1 MAQKTFADK
10 AYVDTEVAKK
20 ANKEHGTHLTLGTT
34 SSTAYRGDYGNTA
47 YKHSQA
53 AHAPSNAQKNS
64 DITKA
69 EIEAKLTG
77 TITSHNHSGAYAPA
91 THGNHVPATQ
101 AAQNTT
107 FLRNDNTWYNL
118 TLADLGAAA
127 ETHGTHVTFGTTAPK
142 VAGTAS
148 VGTASTVS
156 RSDHVHPA
164 QTDISGNAGSAT
176 KLKNTRNIVIGN
188 KTNSFDGSA
197 NITYTL
203 NDIGAAP
210 GSTSTA
216 TTAATAQWY
225 RVAQT
230 AAGMNRNLGIFTIE
244 NTVSGKHSIT
254 QLNVGV
260 NYGLNPTI
268 QQLAHSDYSTAGITK
283 ARIVYHTSYNNNY
296 AYLEVYQAAATAAT
310 MNVVLSNN
318 IGWTLVTPNTVG
330 SIPSGYTSKEIT
342 LVNNK
347 IVANIQGNVSGSS
360 GSCTGNAATATK
372 ATQDS
377 AGQQINT
384 TYIKGLSVSGKTIT
398 YTKGDGTTGTI
409 TTQDTNTTYT
419 ADTGIKLNGTKFQH
433 TNSVTA
439 GTAQG
444 DANKTLSWGGTF
456 TIPTVTYDAQGHI
469 TGKGTTTMTM
479 PSNPNSDTKVTN
491 TLNTTA
497 KAYITGTTSAS
508 TNTGTQVFDTG
519 VYLDTT
525 AGVLTAGTFK
535 GKLTGNADSATKAT
549 QDSAGQQINTTYIK
563 ALSVSGKTITNTKGD
578 GTTGTITTQDTNT
591 DTHHQAKNI
600 VGASTTATA
609 NATSSNG
616 STYLNLI
623 ENGAVRSTHK
633 ITGSGATTVTSDS
646 NGNIT
651 ISSTNT
657 TYSAATTSAN
667 GLMTSAMVTKLNGI
681 AEGAN
686 KYTHPSYT
694 AKSSGFYKVTVDASG
709 HVSATTAV
717 AKADIEGVLTG
728 AVTSHTHSYIPMA
741 GNTGAYSVTGNV
753 EFASPANNTFRGVV
767 GKCGVN
773 DYWRVGG
780 TSTADNAGYME
791 LATADDN
798 NEPIYV
804 RQYSGAYATLNR
816 TATLLDANGN
826 TSFPGS
832 VTTGNKVTMQYNS
845 TSESLDF
852 IFI

>member
-10 AYVDTEVAKK
+10 AYVDAEVAKK
-20 ANKEHGTHLTLGTT
+20 ANASHGTHVSYGGNGSATTVSRSDHTHNYAGSSSAGGAATSANKVNQNLAIKLNSGTTEGTNLFTFNGSTAKTIDITPSSIGAAASSHGTHLTLGTG
-34 SSTAYRGDYGNTA
+34 SGNAFRGDYGNTA
-47 YKHSQA
+47 YTHSQA

-77 TITSHNHSGAYAPA
+77 TITSHNHSGTYAPA
-91 THGNHVPATQ
+91 THGNHVPTIQ
-101 AAQNTT
+101 TAQNNT
-107 FLRNDNTWYNL
+107 FLRNDNTWQKVTPENI
-118 TLADLGAAA
+118 GAATA
-127 ETHGTHVTFGTTAPK
+127 SHGTHVTYGGNGSA
-142 VAGTAS
+142 A
-148 VGTASTVS
+148 TVS
-156 RSDHVHPA
+156 RSDHTHNYLPVSILTSN
-164 QTDISGNAGSAT
+164 TDLNTLKTTGVYHLKSASNTNAAASGNATLYVDFNVGTPYQIFMHDATFKLYYRSYNSSASTWSAWSATLGNSISGNA
-176 KLKNTRNIVIGN
+176 
-188 KTNSFDGSA
+188 
-197 NITYTL
+197 
-203 NDIGAAP
+203 
-210 GSTSTA
+210 
-216 TTAATAQWY
+216 ATA
-225 RVAQT
+225 
-230 AAGMNRNLGIFTIE
+230 
-244 NTVSGKHSIT
+244 
-254 QLNVGV
+254 
-260 NYGLNPTI
+260 
-268 QQLAHSDYSTAGITK
+268 
-283 ARIVYHTSYNNNY
+283 
-296 AYLEVYQAAATAAT
+296 
-310 MNVVLSNN
+310 
-318 IGWTLVTPNTVG
+318 
-330 SIPSGYTSKEIT
+330 
-342 LVNNK
+342 
-347 IVANIQGNVSGSS
+347 SS
-360 GSCTGNAATATK
+360 ATK

-384 TYIKGLSVSGKTIT
+384 TYIKGLSVSGRTIT

-409 TTQDTNTTYT
+409 TTQDSNTTYT
-419 ADTGIKLNGTKFQH
+419 ADTGIKLNGTTFQH

-469 TGKGTTTMTM
+469 TAKGTTTMTM
-479 PSNPNSDTKVTN
+479 PANPNSDTKVTN

-497 KAYITGTTSAS
+497 KAYITGTTSS
-508 TNTGTQVFDTG
+508 TTNTGTQVFDTG

-563 ALSVSGKTITNTKGD
+563 ALSVSGKTITYTKGD

-633 ITGSGATTVTSDS
+633 ITGSGATTVSSDS
-646 NGNIT
+646 SGNIT

-657 TYSAATTSAN
+657 TYGVATTSAN
-667 GLMTSAMVTKLNGI
+667 GLMSSSDKSKLDGI
-681 AEGAN
+681 AAGAN

-717 AKADIEGVLTG
+717 AKSDIEGVLTG
-728 AVTSHTHSYIPMA
+728 AVTSHTHSYIPMS
-741 GNTGAYSVTGNV
+741 GNTGAYSITGNL
-753 EFASPANNTFRGVV
+753 EFSDAGTSGGFKGVV
-767 GKCGVN
+767 GKCGTN

-780 TSTADNAGYME
+780 LGVASNDGRMEIATS
-791 LATADDN
+791 DDA

-804 RQYSGAYATLNR
+804 RQYSGVYSTLVR
-816 TATLLDANGN
+816 SATLLDANGN

-832 VTTGNKVTMQYNS
+832 VAVGDKVQMKYNS

>member
-20 ANKEHGTHLTLGTT
+20 ANKEHGTHLTLGTG
-34 SSTAYRGDYGNTA
+34 SGNAYRGDYGNTA

-77 TITSHNHSGAYAPA
+77 TITSHNHSGTYAPA

-101 AAQNTT
+101 TAQNNV
-107 FLRNDNTWYNL
+107 FLRNDNTWQKVTPENI
-118 TLADLGAAA
+118 GAAPA
-127 ETHGTHVTFGTTAPK
+127 SHGTHVTYGGNGSA
-142 VAGTAS
+142 A
-148 VGTASTVS
+148 TVS
-156 RSDHVHPA
+156 RSDHTHNYLSVSILTSD
-164 QTDISGNAGSAT
+164 TDLNTLKTTGVYHLKGSSNTNAAASGNATLYVDFNVGTPYQIFMHDATFKLYYRSYNSSASTWSAWSATLGNSISGNAA
-176 KLKNTRNIVIGN
+176 
-188 KTNSFDGSA
+188 
-197 NITYTL
+197 
-203 NDIGAAP
+203 
-210 GSTSTA
+210 TA
-216 TTAATAQWY
+216 T
-225 RVAQT
+225 
-230 AAGMNRNLGIFTIE
+230 
-244 NTVSGKHSIT
+244 
-254 QLNVGV
+254 
-260 NYGLNPTI
+260 
-268 QQLAHSDYSTAGITK
+268 
-283 ARIVYHTSYNNNY
+283 
-296 AYLEVYQAAATAAT
+296 
-310 MNVVLSNN
+310 
-318 IGWTLVTPNTVG
+318 
-330 SIPSGYTSKEIT
+330 
-342 LVNNK
+342 
-347 IVANIQGNVSGSS
+347 
-360 GSCTGNAATATK
+360 TATK

-384 TYIKGLSVSGKTIT
+384 TYIKGLSVSGRTIT

-409 TTQDTNTTYT
+409 TTQDNNTTYT

-433 TNSVTA
+433 TNAVTA

-469 TGKGTTTMTM
+469 TAKGTTTMTM

-563 ALSVSGKTITNTKGD
+563 ALSVSGKTITYTKGD

-633 ITGSGATTVTSDS
+633 ITGSGATIVSSDS
-646 NGNIT
+646 SGNIT

-657 TYSAATTSAN
+657 TYGVATASAN
-667 GLMTSAMVTKLNGI
+667 GLMSSSDKSKLDGI
-681 AEGAN
+681 AAGAN

-728 AVTSHTHSYIPMA
+728 AVTSHTHSYIPMS

-767 GKCGVN
+767 GKCGSN

-780 TSTADNAGYME
+780 SSTADNAGYME
-791 LATADDN
+791 IATADDN
-798 NEPIYV
+798 SEPIYV
-804 RQYSGAYATLNR
+804 RQYTGAYATLNR
-816 TATLLDANGN
+816 TATLLDASGN
-826 TSFPGS
+826 TTFPGS

>member
-10 AYVDTEVAKK
+10 AYVDAEVAKK
-20 ANKEHGTHLTLGTT
+20 ADKSHGTHLTLGTG
-34 SSTAYRGDYGNTA
+34 SGNAYRGDYGNTA
-47 YKHSQA
+47 YNHSQA

-77 TITSHNHSGAYAPA
+77 AISTHKHSLLESNDTRSKNELPSTYTDRGIVPEFKSSTTIGLPNVGKGFTGLITYQQWSDVSAWSGGKATQFGTIDDGRMYYRKGDGSGWGSWYQFYTTQNKPTPA
-91 THGNHVPATQ
+91 DIGAAVSNHGNHVPATQ

-107 FLRNDNTWYNL
+107 FLRNDNTWYKL
-118 TLADLGAAA
+118 TLSDLGAAA
-127 ETHGTHVTFGTTAPK
+127 ASHGTHVTYGTTAPL

-148 VGTASTVS
+148 AGSANTVS

-164 QTDISGNAGSAT
+164 QT
-176 KLKNTRNIVIGN
+176 
-188 KTNSFDGSA
+188 
-197 NITYTL
+197 
-203 NDIGAAP
+203 
-210 GSTSTA
+210 
-216 TTAATAQWY
+216 
-225 RVAQT
+225 
-230 AAGMNRNLGIFTIE
+230 TI
-244 NTVSGKHSIT
+244 
-254 QLNVGV
+254 
-260 NYGLNPTI
+260 
-268 QQLAHSDYSTAGITK
+268 
-283 ARIVYHTSYNNNY
+283 
-296 AYLEVYQAAATAAT
+296 
-310 MNVVLSNN
+310 
-318 IGWTLVTPNTVG
+318 
-330 SIPSGYTSKEIT
+330 
-342 LVNNK
+342 
-347 IVANIQGNVSGSS
+347 
-360 GSCTGNAATATK
+360 TGNAATATK

-384 TYIKGLSVSGKTIT
+384 TYIKGLSVSGRIIT

-409 TTQDTNTTYT
+409 TTQDNNTTYT

-433 TNSVTA
+433 TNAVTA

-444 DANKTLSWGGTF
+444 DASKTLSWGGTF

-479 PSNPNSDTKVTN
+479 PSNPN
-491 TLNTTA
+491 
-497 KAYITGTTSAS
+497 
-508 TNTGTQVFDTG
+508 
-519 VYLDTT
+519 
-525 AGVLTAGTFK
+525 
-535 GKLTGNADSATKAT
+535 
-549 QDSAGQQINTTYIK
+549 
-563 ALSVSGKTITNTKGD
+563 
-578 GTTGTITTQDTNT
+578 T
-591 DTHHQAKNI
+591 DTHHTAKNI

-633 ITGSGATTVTSDS
+633 ISGSGATTVASDS
-646 NGNIT
+646 SGNIT

-694 AKSSGFYKVTVDASG
+694 AKSAGFYKVTVDATG

-717 AKADIEGVLTG
+717 AKADIEGLLTG
-728 AVTSHTHSYIPMA
+728 AITTHTHSYIPLA
-741 GNTGAYSVTGNV
+741 GNTGAYSITGNL
-753 EFASPANNTFRGVV
+753 EFSDAGTSGGFKGVV
-767 GKCGVN
+767 GKCGTN

-780 TSTADNAGYME
+780 LGIGSNDGRMEIATS
-791 LATADDN
+791 DDG

-804 RQYSGAYATLNR
+804 RQYTGVYATLVR

-826 TSFPGS
+826 TTFPGS